1 MKTINDMK
9 KVVKSDIN
17 AEVGKNIDLLI
28 CSTSFEDRCLSLI
41 ECFELDSVKTVIV
54 FDYENNYDKSEQNLN
69 KIVGLLNE
77 TTNWQKKKIL
87 LNSPIE
93 NCDTFISVLEK
104 LHVNANVLVDV
115 STFTRE
121 NILILIRLL
130 KSKYNELNVNYCYT
144 PSSRYSISED
154 DSLEIIKQ
162 NLWLSKGVDDIRS
175 ILGYPGVFSP
185 VKKVLLIILVGF
197 EYERAQILIDN
208 YEPNLL
214 IIGKA
219 SKDESITDRLS
230 KINEINF
237 NNLLNTNADVE
248 TFEFSCKDVT
258 KTKNALMTIYDKY
271 RDEYN
276 IVISPMNNKLS
287 TIAVASFALNHL
299 DVQICYATTNQ
310 YNTEGYSQSCDY
322 FYLINS
328 SEI

>member
-9 KVVKSDIN
+9 KVGKSNIS
-17 AEVGKNIDLLI
+17 AEVGNNIDLLI
-28 CSTSFEDRCLSLI
+28 CSSSFEDRCLSLI
-41 ECFELDSVKTVIV
+41 ECIELSSVKNVV
-54 FDYENNYDKSEQNLN
+54 LFNYENNYDKSKQNSN
-69 KIVGLLNE
+69 KIINLLNGK
-77 TTNWQKKKIL
+77 TCWQEKMIFP
-87 LNSPIE
+87 NRPIE
-93 NCDTFISVLEK
+93 NCDTFISVLDGFP
-104 LHVNANVLVDV
+104 VNAKVLVDV

-121 NILILIRLL
+121 NILILIKLF
-130 KSKYNELNVNYCYT
+130 KSKYNKLNVDYCYT

-154 DSLEIIKQ
+154 DSLETIKQ

-219 SKDESITDRLS
+219 SKDESITNRLS
-230 KINEINF
+230 EINQINF
-237 NNLLNTNADVE
+237 NNLRNANAGVDV
-248 TFEFSCKDVT
+248 FEFSCKDIT
-258 KTKNALMTIYDKY
+258 KTKNALMTVYDKY
-271 RDEYN
+271 GDEYN

-287 TIAVASFALNHL
+287 TMAVASFALTHP
-299 DVQICYATTNQ
+299 DIQICYATTNQ
-310 YNTEGYSQSCDY
+310 YNIEGYSQSCDY
-322 FYLINS
+322 FYLINF